1 MFNIE
6 RARELMA
13 DAAVEA
19 MVASCGENL
28 TWSTGYAN
36 WTVYTYKDQE
46 VYGVL
51 SRNGRSAL
59 VVPIDAADYL
69 AEEPTTA
76 DSIYTYG
83 TYYVLR
89 NEEVELTGAEARLFE
104 IRDSSIRVASAA
116 EGLQRALADLGVT
129 GGQIAIDERGMP
141 PSRWR
146 SLTAQLEEAGI
157 SAIEGMELFR
167 KVRRVK
173 TEDEIEKLRT
183 AVRAVEAGMEAVF
196 QRLASGVT
204 EAELE
209 SVFRSTVAATG
220 VAPGHYETTAGG
232 RGGGCFPASQTYQ
245 LQPGDVIRSD
255 CGGRFKGYHA
265 DTGRT
270 AVLGEASE
278 LMKTYFAAIQTG
290 IDVMLDM
297 VRPGVRPSQLFNAG
311 VDAVVKA
318 GIPHYRRHHAG
329 HGIGLEMYEVPLLVP
344 ASSAGGIHAAGE
356 QDVPLEVGMV
366 INVELPY
373 YEVGR
378 GGLQIEDT
386 VVVRP
391 NGYELLTGTDRAMY
405 HARV

>member
-1 MFNIE
+1 MPNIE
-6 RARELMA
+6 RAKALMTEA
-13 DAAVEA
+13 GVEA

-36 WTVYTYKDQE
+36 WPVYTYKDQE

-51 SRNGRSAL
+51 TRDGHSAL
-59 VVPIDAADYL
+59 IVPIDAADYL
-69 AEEPTTA
+69 AEEPSTA
-76 DSIYTYG
+76 ESIYTFG
-83 TYYVLR
+83 TYYVQR

-104 IRDSSIRVASAA
+104 IRDSSIHVASAA

-129 GGQIAIDERGMP
+129 GGQIALDERGMP

-146 SLTAQLEEAGI
+146 SLTAQLTDRGI
-157 SAIEGMELFR
+157 SAMEGMELFR
-167 KVRRVK
+167 KARWVK

-183 AVRAVEAGMEAVF
+183 AARAVESGMEAVF
-196 QRLASGVT
+196 RQLSAGVT

-209 SVFRSTVAATG
+209 SVFRSTVAATA

-232 RGGGCFPASQTYQ
+232 RGGAGFPASPTYR
-245 LQPGDVIRSD
+245 LQVGDVVRSD

-270 AVLGEASE
+270 AVLGEAPE
-278 LMKTYFAAIQTG
+278 PLKTYFAAIHTG
-290 IDVMLDM
+290 IEVMLGM
-297 VRPGVRPSQLFNAG
+297 IRPGVRASQLFNAG

-329 HGIGLEMYEVPLLVP
+329 HGIGLEFYEVPLLVP
-344 ASSAGGIHAAGE
+344 TASAGGIHAAGD
-356 QDVPLEVGMV
+356 QDVALEPGMV
-366 INVELPY
+366 VNVELPY

-386 VVVRP
+386 VVVTE
-391 NGYELLTGTDRAMY
+391 NGYELLTVADRGMY
-405 HARV
+405 HAAA

>member
-1 MFNIE
+1 MPNVE
-6 RARELMA
+6 RARDLMA
-13 DAAVEA
+13 EAGVEA

-36 WTVYTYKDQE
+36 WPVYTYKDQE

-51 SRNGRSAL
+51 ARDGRSAL
-59 VVPIDAADYL
+59 IVPIDAADYL

-76 DSIYTYG
+76 DSIYTFG
-83 TYYVLR
+83 TYYVQR
-89 NEEVELTGAEARLFE
+89 NEEVELAGPEALLFE
-104 IRDSSIRVASAA
+104 IRDSSIHVASAA

-129 GGQIAIDERGMP
+129 RGQIALDERGMP

-146 SLTAQLEEAGI
+146 SLTARLSDAGI
-157 SAIEGMELFR
+157 SSIEGMELFR
-167 KVRRVK
+167 KARRVK

-183 AVRAVEAGMEAVF
+183 SARAVEVGMEAAF
-196 QRLASGVT
+196 RRLTPGVT
-204 EAELE
+204 ETELE

-220 VAPGHYETTAGG
+220 IAPGHYETTAGG
-232 RGGGCFPASQTYQ
+232 RGGGCFPSSPSYH
-245 LQPGDVIRSD
+245 LQMGDVVRSD

-270 AVLGEASE
+270 AVVGEAPE
-278 LMKTYFAAIQTG
+278 PLKTYFAAIQTG
-290 IDVMLDM
+290 IEVMLDM
-297 VRPGVRPSQLFNAG
+297 VRPGVRASQLFAAG

-329 HGIGLEMYEVPLLVP
+329 HGIGLEFYEAPLLVP

-356 QDVPLEVGMV
+356 QDVALEPGMV

-391 NGYELLTGTDRAMY
+391 NGYELLTVADRGMF
-405 HARV
+405 HASA